1 LVNRLCCVVCLVW
14 LSVWLSGCFDS
25 GITSVVKGTLQSSE
39 LCKDAP
45 HGDCP
50 VCSTR
55 DGAVCRDAWY
65 SSGLRCGGDADC
77 GAPGACQLG
86 YCVVVDKDGD
96 GLDDDFEREVA
107 ELNFPALRLAT
118 NEPCGSPHGV
128 IYRVRRH
135 PLNPKRLAITY
146 TVLYD
151 IDCGSLNGHMGDAE
165 SFAITVDLDTQPGAP
180 ATVGVAAWAHLGTT
194 CGSTSSCETAAAT
207 GACGQATSASTPAE
221 VVIWSSANKHANYL
235 SMDTCNHN
243 CLDRCDAG
251 ERINGPL
258 LDVGQPG
265 HPLVRDLTDQGFVQP
280 SSGWA
285 DQLLHFDPWSTNE
298 LGGGGR
304 LDKPLTDLI
313 APPGK

>member
-1 LVNRLCCVVCLVW
+1 LVKLLCCVVLFG
-14 LSVWLSGCFDS
+14 SGCLFDS
-25 GITSVVKGTLQSSE
+25 GVNHVITGTLQSSE
-39 LCKDAP
+39 QCKDAP

-65 SSGLRCGGDADC
+65 SSGLRCGGDGDC
-77 GAPGACQLG
+77 GAGAGACQQG
-86 YCVVVDKDGD
+86 YCVLTDRDGD

-107 ELNFPALRLAT
+107 EVNFPALHLAS
-118 NEPCGSPHGV
+118 NEPCGTPHGV
-128 IYRVRRH
+128 VYRVQRH
-135 PLNPKRLAITY
+135 PLNPKRLAVTY

-165 SFAITVDLDTQPGAP
+165 TFGITVDLDTQPGAP
-180 ATVGVAAWAHLGTT
+180 ATVGVAAWAHLGTS
-194 CGSTSSCETAAAT
+194 CGSNSTCETGAAT
-207 GACGQATSASTPAE
+207 GACGSTSGAGASPE
-221 VVIWSSANKHANYL
+221 VVIYASANKHANYL
-235 SMDTCNHN
+235 SVDTCNGN

-251 ERINGPL
+251 ERITGPL

-265 HPLVRDLTDQGFVQP
+265 HPLASDLTSQGFVQP

-285 DQLLHFDPWSTNE
+285 EQLLHFDPWSTSE
-298 LGGGGR
+298 FGGGGQ
-304 LDKPLTDLI
+304 LAHPLTDLI